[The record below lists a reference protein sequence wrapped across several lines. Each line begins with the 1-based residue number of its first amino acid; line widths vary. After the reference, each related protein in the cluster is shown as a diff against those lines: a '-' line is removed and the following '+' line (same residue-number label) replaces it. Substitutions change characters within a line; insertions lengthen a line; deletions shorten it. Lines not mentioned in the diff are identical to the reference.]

1 VCEVICRKDTAKS
14 IERTIL
20 PRLTNG
26 LEVVKLIP
34 LCISVNTDDGELVC
48 KYNRTP
54 SIGSAIPMV
63 DVYVTGNL
71 AFQAMA
77 LGKES
82 MAGHWCM
89 QCTSSKAQFLDDG
102 TMWTME
108 EMVRLG
114 KEAEHK
120 KGKLQLGIKQQPW
133 WPFIPISNYMV
144 PLLHCEIG
152 IGNQLLDKLH
162 DIMNKHIKQYGPT
175 EELMQ
180 SSIPVLKN
188 IISQTVMLRDAW
200 DASADGKQLK
210 ALTRTVAAY
219 RPCQGGGDIIAD
231 ARDRVANNDVDK
243 QGQTHALEKT
253 QL

>member
-1 VCEVICRKDTAKS
+1 
-14 IERTIL
+14 
-20 PRLTNG
+20 
-26 LEVVKLIP
+26 
-34 LCISVNTDDGELVC
+34 
-48 KYNRTP
+48 
-54 SIGSAIPMV
+54 
-63 DVYVTGNL
+63 
-71 AFQAMA
+71 
-77 LGKES
+77 
-82 MAGHWCM
+82 
-89 QCTSSKAQFLDDG
+89 
-102 TMWTME
+102 
-108 EMVRLG
+108 
-114 KEAEHK
+114 
-120 KGKLQLGIKQQPW
+120 
-133 WPFIPISNYMV
+133 MV